1 MATKKT
7 ETAASKARTQ
17 QAAKKTSKTAAPKA
31 AASKGK
37 GAPKA
42 KSGPKPKAAPT
53 GPRHPRAR
61 LLAAYGSKESLAK
74 SLATT
79 LARPDEDTDII
90 AARLRT
96 ASNRQLLRLATVT
109 EAVKKKWGSREKLIA
124 AIGAAKKKSKDQD
137 YLARLDT
144 FSLPRLLD
152 LAASAERHARA

>member
-7 ETAASKARTQ
+7 ETAASKARA
-17 QAAKKTSKTAAPKA
+17 QAAKKTSRAAAPKT

-42 KSGPKPKAAPT
+42 KSGPKPKPAPT

-74 SLATT
+74 SLAAS
-79 LARPDEDTDII
+79 LARPDEDTDVI

-109 EAVKKKWGSREKLIA
+109 ETVKKKWGSREKLIA

-152 LAASAERHARA
+152 LVTSAERQARA